1 MPTVDSNGPPLPA
14 AAGAALA
21 RIHAALAAPGRDTS
35 DYDLNNGAGRGDP
48 TRLRPAAVL
57 VGLLPGA
64 GGIDVILTTRA
75 SHLKHHAGQVSFP
88 GGKVD
93 PEDSGVVACAL
104 REAQEEIGLA
114 PVQARVLG
122 TAAAHETVTGYHVTP
137 VVAVID
143 PAFRPHP
150 DPGEV
155 AEVFRVPLAHL
166 ADAGAY
172 RIEQR
177 HWRGAWRR
185 YYTVPYGPYY
195 IWGATARILRALAD
209 GMMDADH
216 GGLDQG

>member
-1 MPTVDSNGPPLPA
+1 MCG
-14 AAGAALA
+14 ALA
-21 RIHAALAAPGRDTS
+21 GPGRDTS
-35 DYDLNNGAGRGDP
+35 DYDLNDGGLVRDP
-48 TRLRPAAVL
+48 SRLRPAAVL
-57 VGLLPGA
+57 IGLVPVATGL
-64 GGIDVILTTRA
+64 DVILTTRA
-75 SHLKHHAGQVSFP
+75 SHLKHHAGQVAFP

-93 PEDSGVVACAL
+93 PEDADARACAL
-104 REAQEEIGLA
+104 REAREEIGLDPA
-114 PVQARVLG
+114 MVRILG
-122 TAAAHETVTGYHVTP
+122 TCAAHETVTGYHVTP

-166 ADAGAY
+166 ATSEAY

-177 HWRGAWRR
+177 HWQGVWRR

-195 IWGATARILRALAD
+195 IWGATARMLRALAD
-209 GMMDADH
+209 GMADADH

>member
-1 MPTVDSNGPPLPA
+1 MC
-14 AAGAALA
+14 AALTG
-21 RIHAALAAPGRDTS
+21 PGRDTS
-35 DYDLNNGAGRGDP
+35 DYDLNDGGLVRDP
-48 TRLRPAAVL
+48 SRLRPAAVL
-57 VGLLPGA
+57 IGLVPAATGL
-64 GGIDVILTTRA
+64 DVILTTRA
-75 SHLKHHAGQVSFP
+75 SHLKHHAGQVAFP

-93 PEDSGVVACAL
+93 PEDADARACAL
-104 REAQEEIGLA
+104 REAREEIGLDPA
-114 PVQARVLG
+114 MVRILG
-122 TAAAHETVTGYHVTP
+122 TCAAHETVTGYHVTP

-166 ADAGAY
+166 ATSEAY

-177 HWRGAWRR
+177 HWQGVWRR

-195 IWGATARILRALAD
+195 IWGATARMLRALAD
-209 GMMDADH
+209 GMADADH